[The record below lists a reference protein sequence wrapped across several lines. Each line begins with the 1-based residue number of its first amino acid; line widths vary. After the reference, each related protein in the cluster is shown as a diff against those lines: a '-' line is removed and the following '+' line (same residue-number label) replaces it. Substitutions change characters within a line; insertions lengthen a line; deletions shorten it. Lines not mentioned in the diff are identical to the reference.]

1 MRRLAE
7 KWVRARVKGPSAQ
20 ERAAGE
26 TRIWGE
32 ARDAAGAT
40 VVSRLRTPE
49 PYQLTVETAVA
60 IAKRA
65 LGGDAAVGFQTPA
78 RAYGADFVL
87 GFDGVSR
94 QDEASG
100 GPRPVS
106 GTALP

>member
-1 MRRLAE
+1 MMDVALVNSGPVRRLAE

-32 ARDAAGAT
+32 ARDAAGAA

-60 IAKRA
+60 IAMRA
-65 LGGDAAVGFQTPA
+65 LAGDAAVGFQTPA

-87 GFDGVSR
+87 GFDGVRR
-94 QDEASG
+94 QDDPSA
-100 GPRPVS
+100 
-106 GTALP
+106 